1 MNHQQGMFLLRPA
14 QDQLVM
20 PGCCLPYFGLQ
31 GHMKIQMTTALDV
44 FLKFCSWALLAV
56 SSNGTPHYSH
66 AALALEGE
74 IPSCAGSDEIG
85 TADGDEPGYLMLQN
99 ASESI
104 CPLIS
109 THNCSPSVP
118 FSILQDCI
126 TPSPIRPL
134 CC

>member
-1 MNHQQGMFLLRPA
+1 MFLLRPA
-14 QDQLVM
+14 QNQLVL
-20 PGCCLPYFGLQ
+20 PVCSLPYFKRQ
-31 GHMKIQMTTALDV
+31 GHLKIQMTTALDV

-56 SSNGTPHYSH
+56 SSTGAPHYSH
-66 AALALEGE
+66 AALEGE
-74 IPSCAGSDEIG
+74 ISSRAESDEIG
-85 TADGDEPGYLMLQN
+85 PSDGDEPGYLMLQN
-99 ASESI
+99 AFESI

-118 FSILQDCI
+118 FSTLRDCI